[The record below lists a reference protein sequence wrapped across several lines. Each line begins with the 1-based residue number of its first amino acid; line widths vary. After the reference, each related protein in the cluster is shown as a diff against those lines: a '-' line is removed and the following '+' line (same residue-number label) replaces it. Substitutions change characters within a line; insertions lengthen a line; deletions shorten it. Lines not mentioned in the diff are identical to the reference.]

1 MKLFYILSD
10 CGTPSET
17 GYTFTGTTATTYQ
30 GTSSAS
36 CATGYEGT
44 ASPTSVTCEDTGS
57 WTTVLGCSIKGICA
71 FVFLSKS
78 YHMFLFSFFKFS
90 FWRTFS
96 YNIADIVNIIKWIV
110 CLTYLCRAL
119 L

>member
-1 MKLFYILSD
+1 MKRTYILSD

-44 ASPTSVTCEDTGS
+44 ASPTFVTCEDTGS
-57 WTTVLGCSIKGICA
+57 WTSVSGCTIKGICA

-78 YHMFLFSFFKFS
+78 CYVFLFHFFKFP
-90 FWRTFS
+90 FGGHF
-96 YNIADIVNIIKWIV
+96 
-110 CLTYLCRAL
+110 LTIL
-119 L
+119 LIL